1 LSRSPYEEMDE
12 QPLDVEVSDD
22 SPNELQLEEEEGQNV
37 GNARV

>member
-1 LSRSPYEEMDE
+1 MDE

-22 SPNELQLEEEEGQNV
+22 LPNELQLEEEEGQNV